1 MKLYNAD
8 CLTVL
13 KSLPDNSIDL
23 VVTDPPYDI
32 SCTYGGGSINKVKH
46 MVNSIQTLAEV
57 GIDKGYNIEEI
68 GKELVRVMK
77 NINIYLWCNKV
88 QIPEY
93 FNFYVNQLGCKF
105 DILC

>member
-13 KSLPDNSIDL
+13 KSLPSNSVDL

-32 SCTYGGGSINKVKH
+32 SCVNGGGSINKVKH

-57 GIDKGYNIEEI
+57 GINKSYDIEGV
-68 GKELVRVMK
+68 GKELIRVMK
-77 NINIYLWCNKV
+77 NINIYIYGVTRFRFLNTLT
-88 QIPEY
+88 
-93 FNFYVNQLGCKF
+93 FM
-105 DILC
+105 